1 MSVLLAL
8 LIVAAA
14 VAAMVTL
21 MLLVRRRSPAGG
33 FFTDSDRAAGVFS
46 FVGTAFAVLL
56 AFMIIL
62 AFESFGNAKDS
73 ASLEAVAVS
82 QAFRTARLFSPEG
95 RDDAQG
101 ELICYARAVIHDEWP
116 AMRRGHESPLVLGWI
131 ADIERTIDG
140 LEIRGAK
147 QAVAYDHWFERMT
160 ERREG
165 RRGRLA
171 EASPLVPPL
180 VWVALLLG
188 GTVIL
193 VYMCFYADRKES
205 AVVQAMMMAAVVTMV
220 ASGLLTVRFLDRP
233 YDDRS
238 GAVTPVA
245 MARSLR
251 VMEQERAELR
261 PSEPVPCDDR
271 GWRRP

>member
-1 MSVLLAL
+1 MSVPLAFL
-8 LIVAAA
+8 VVAAA
-14 VAAMVTL
+14 VAVMAAL

-33 FFTDSDRAAGVFS
+33 FFTDSDRAAGVFN

-56 AFMIIL
+56 AFMIL
-62 AFESFGNAKDS
+62 LTFESFGNAKDS
-73 ASLEAVAVS
+73 ASREAVAVS
-82 QAFRTARLFSPEG
+82 QAFRTARLFAPEG
-95 RDDAQG
+95 RDDIQG

-140 LEIRGAK
+140 IDVRGAK
-147 QAVAYDHWFERMT
+147 QAVAYDHWFEQMA

-188 GTVIL
+188 GAVIL
-193 VYMCFYADRKES
+193 VYMCFYADRRES
-205 AVVQAMMMAAVVTMV
+205 AVVQTMMMAAVVTMV

-238 GAVTPVA
+238 GAIAPAA
-245 MARSLR
+245 MVRSLQ
-251 VMEQERAELR
+251 VMERERAELR
-261 PSEPVPCDDR
+261 PTEPVPCDDH
-271 GWRRP
+271 GRRRL